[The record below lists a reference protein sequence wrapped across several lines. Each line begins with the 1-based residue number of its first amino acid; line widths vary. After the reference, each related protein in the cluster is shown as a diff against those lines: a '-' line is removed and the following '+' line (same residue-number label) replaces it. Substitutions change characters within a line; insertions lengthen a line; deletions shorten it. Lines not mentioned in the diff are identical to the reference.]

1 LPMEQIALAPKLF
14 LEPSSFD
21 ARSHPVTP
29 SSNPPPTSVPSTS
42 GDFTSSGE
50 SLALNY
56 SPGFSSNGPIFTGME
71 LQLPEFSN
79 YIVAGGDFST
89 VTSSIGGQLFNP
101 GTHQGRHVHSE
112 NTPQVMTR
120 SAFDGVSTISIGSG
134 IIKGYGTAHAASE
147 LNQNGQVIADGS
159 NQERT
164 LDLWAVGVIKNSIDN
179 SRAGHNG
186 WFAQHKGK
194 LVLPAVA
201 FNDGEATWGEDPAD
215 PRLDLINSVRLKV
228 NPDVIGS
235 IKLSLLSADRTDYPA
250 LPANLKPVGLWQVE
264 PIDVVLS
271 GVDVMVRYDVDL
283 ANDLRLNSGLNVW
296 GYDGEWK
303 LADAGSVDSYNR
315 LIRGHLGDVDYFA
328 VAGSVQTPGYINGTP
343 EPAAMLGL
351 VCAGL
356 ILARR
361 RRR

>member
-1 LPMEQIALAPKLF
+1 
-14 LEPSSFD
+14 
-21 ARSHPVTP
+21 
-29 SSNPPPTSVPSTS
+29 
-42 GDFTSSGE
+42 
-50 SLALNY
+50 
-56 SPGFSSNGPIFTGME
+56 
-71 LQLPEFSN
+71 
-79 YIVAGGDFST
+79 
-89 VTSSIGGQLFNP
+89 
-101 GTHQGRHVHSE
+101 
-112 NTPQVMTR
+112 
-120 SAFDGVSTISIGSG
+120 
-134 IIKGYGTAHAASE
+134 
-147 LNQNGQVIADGS
+147 
-159 NQERT
+159 
-164 LDLWAVGVIKNSIDN
+164 
-179 SRAGHNG
+179 
-186 WFAQHKGK
+186 
-194 LVLPAVA
+194 
-201 FNDGEATWGEDPAD
+201 
-215 PRLDLINSVRLKV
+215 V

-271 GVDVMVRYDVDL
+271 GVDVTVRYDVDL
-283 ANDLRLNSGLNVW
+283 ANDLRLNSDLNVW